1 MLHRCANPLCVR
13 PDHLF
18 PGRAAPKGE
27 EHGMAKL
34 TEAQVRDIRKKM
46 DEGAVGAVVAQ
57 QFGVSTSLVS
67 RIKLNQV
74 WSHL

>member
-1 MLHRCANPLCVR
+1 
-13 PDHLF
+13 
-18 PGRAAPKGE
+18 
-27 EHGMAKL
+27 MAKL